1 MTVST
6 TQKVDEQTEG
16 LPAALDSVKIAKKNF
31 WFVQVDGIGVGI
43 ANAAAQYLAP
53 FLTLLNATNLQVGLL
68 TSMAGLTG
76 LFLAIP
82 TGRFLQRQRNMVP
95 WYSRARLLYLA
106 SYAVTGAL
114 PFFVPRDKVVTG
126 ILIVWA
132 LATLPQTVLNV
143 CFTVV
148 MGAVAGPEGRFRL
161 MSWRWSIL
169 GLTTGISAFVAG
181 RLLDRMSFPLN
192 YQIMLIVLSMGGLVS
207 YYFSSQLTIPENR
220 PPEQTSK
227 RPLMENLREYY
238 KLIMQEKPFVSFSI
252 RRFVF
257 LFASWLAIP
266 LFPLYYVR
274 ELSASNT
281 WVGNIATAQTLVLM
295 VGYFMWTRISRRK
308 GSRLVL
314 LLGTLGS
321 AIYPA
326 LIASTHHLELVMIY
340 ASFASIMQAGID
352 LTFFDELLKT
362 IPIENSATFVAVAQT
377 MSHFANMVAPLAGT
391 LLANIIGIGP
401 ALLVS
406 AVLRLLGFGLFLL
419 RK

>member
-1 MTVST
+1 MTAST
-6 TQKVDEQTEG
+6 TQVVVEAEGIPSPLDTGKV
-16 LPAALDSVKIAKKNF
+16 ARKNF

-53 FLTLLNATNLQVGLL
+53 FLTLLNATNIEVGLL

-82 TGRFLQRQRNMVP
+82 VGRFLQRQRNIVP

-106 SYAVTGAL
+106 SYAVSGIL
-114 PFFVPRDKVVTG
+114 PFFVPRQHLVTA
-126 ILIVWA
+126 ILTVWA
-132 LATLPQTVLNV
+132 LATLPQVVLNV

-148 MGAVAGPEGRFRL
+148 MGAVAGPKGRFRL

-169 GLTTGISAFVAG
+169 GFTTGLSAFIAG
-181 RLLDRMSFPLN
+181 RLLDRMDFPIN
-192 YQIMLIVLSMGGLVS
+192 YQVMFIVLSMGGLVS
-207 YYFSSQLTIPENR
+207 YYFSSQLTIPENK
-220 PPEQTSK
+220 PVIETVKKP
-227 RPLMENLREYY
+227 LRENFREYS
-238 KLIMQEKPFVSFSI
+238 KLLKTKKPFVSFLTK
-252 RRFVF
+252 RLVF
-257 LFASWLAIP
+257 QFGSWLAIP

-274 ELSASNT
+274 ELNASNT
-281 WVGNIATAQTLVLM
+281 WVGNIATAQTIVLM
-295 VGYFMWTRISRRK
+295 VGYFMWAKVSMRK

-321 AIYPA
+321 AFYPA
-326 LIASTHHLELVMIY
+326 LVASTHHLEMILIY
-340 ASFASIMQAGID
+340 ASFASIMQSGIE

-362 IPIENSATFVAVAQT
+362 IPAEQSATFVSIAHT
-377 MSHFANMVAPLAGT
+377 MANFANMAAPLVGT
-391 LLANIIGIGP
+391 VLANIIGIGP

-406 AVLRLLGFGLFLL
+406 AVLRLLGFSLFLL